1 MSNSIEEQLAAEIA
15 EIEADLA
22 LGKISAEQATEIL
35 RAARD
40 VYIDLDRS
48 QREKIVRMISTSI
61 TVLKTIKSV
70 I

>member
-15 EIEADLA
+15 EITSDLS

-40 VYIDLDRS
+40 VYIDLDRA
-48 QREKIVRMISTSI
+48 QREKIVRMISTAI

>member
-15 EIEADLA
+15 EIGADLA

-40 VYIDLDRS
+40 VYIDMDRS
-48 QREKIVRMISTSI
+48 QREKIVRMISTAI
-61 TVLKTIKSV
+61 TVLKEIKSV
-70 I
+70 L

>member
-48 QREKIVRMISTSI
+48 QREKIVRMISTAI

-70 I
+70 L

>member
-40 VYIDLDRS
+40 VYIDLDRA
-48 QREKIVRMISTSI
+48 QREKIVRMISTAI